1 MYDLKLLGKSLEEF
15 NKDVSMANLG
25 GFGPHKKTKGDLQMK
40 AVFRVG
46 KIASKVTLDEVSS
59 VPTGIE
65 FEISDFIQE
74 NEISVDEIPE
84 LGKYLVTH
92 SKEAREMLKLVR
104 SELTQFATDFKAIF
118 EGKVPTQTEQT
129 VDYDSED

>member
-1 MYDLKLLGKSLEEF
+1 MID
-15 NKDVSMANLG
+15 D
-25 GFGPHKKTKGDLQMK
+25 
-40 AVFRVG
+40 
-46 KIASKVTLDEVSS
+46 ISS

-92 SKEAREMLKLVR
+92 SKEAREMLKLIR
-104 SELTQFATDFKAIF
+104 SELTQFAIDFKAIF
-118 EGKVPTQTEQT
+118 EGEAPTQTERT
-129 VDYDSED
+129 VYYDSEE

>member
-1 MYDLKLLGKSLEEF
+1 M
-15 NKDVSMANLG
+15 
-25 GFGPHKKTKGDLQMK
+25 KT
-40 AVFRVG
+40 VFRVG

-65 FEISDFIQE
+65 FEVSDFIQE

-92 SKEAREMLKLVR
+92 SKEAREMLKLIR

>member
-1 MYDLKLLGKSLEEF
+1 M
-15 NKDVSMANLG
+15 
-25 GFGPHKKTKGDLQMK
+25 KT
-40 AVFRVG
+40 VFRVG
-46 KIASKVTLDEVSS
+46 KITSKVMIDDISS

-65 FEISDFIQE
+65 FNIEDVVQE

>member
-1 MYDLKLLGKSLEEF
+1 M
-15 NKDVSMANLG
+15 
-25 GFGPHKKTKGDLQMK
+25 KT
-40 AVFRVG
+40 VFRVG
-46 KIASKVTLDEVSS
+46 KITSKVMIDDISS

-65 FEISDFIQE
+65 FEMSDLIQE

-92 SKEAREMLKLVR
+92 SKEAREMLKLIR
-104 SELTQFATDFKAIF
+104 SELTQFAIDFKAIF
-118 EGKVPTQTEQT
+118 EGEVPTQTEQT